1 MVFSVHASFLS
12 HEGGPHMWEG
22 RYMHR
27 KYHVFSPTQ
36 HLWRQSPTC
45 PCPFP
50 STLYF
55 WVMNHS
61 ILKDSHL
68 GAIFLTVTFTFLI
81 NLFFFCLK
89 NSFLKLRENGFK
101 IMRETRSFFSFSFIF
116 QFIYIVAYD
125 FLFFFFF
132 LLFIKPIEYPLM
144 NTFSM
149 FVSLIIQL
157 FKEELNWM
165 PNVLLL

>member
-1 MVFSVHASFLS
+1 MRRKIHASETPCIFSHPTPMTAKPHLSMSLSEYTLLLS
-12 HEGGPHMWEG
+12 HEPLNSK
-22 RYMHR
+22 R
-27 KYHVFSPTQ
+27 FSS
-36 HLWRQSPTC
+36 WCDFS
-45 PCPFP
+45 
-50 STLYF
+50 
-55 WVMNHS
+55 HS
-61 ILKDSHL
+61 HIH
-68 GAIFLTVTFTFLI
+68 FLNQLV
-81 NLFFFCLK
+81 FFCLK